1 MLPTCNRFDAPQVQE
16 QWDQIHAIHD
26 QFLSAAVG
34 PLVSHASDGDA
45 RRRKLMLDASEG
57 GTYGLAQPG
66 FTLKGVVKG
75 TQGLVQLYCQ
85 DPPHGGKK
93 MRNPLLSATRRLQ
106 WGVCLAT
113 RNHIRLLLAHF
124 DKSEHG
130 LCETD
135 IDVRDVQNFPAVQRL
150 AFPGVRACL
159 DQVQVSFTSKVS
171 GERVQDDVRG
181 TSAHLRV
188 LWAFLDIFYGQ
199 GTLWERISLASFV
212 VHMLYMGGNFV
223 RHHGYGLNL
232 KEHWLTRECVTDLL
246 ISCHFAVNLIRLF
259 RDKFPHL
266 PVALDRAGS
275 DCVEDQ
281 FSLMGQETRNMRNWS
296 FAEGLERTRSIGRTE
311 QVKVSKDAPSFAAS
325 RRRKNIWREGNPLT
339 ASPNLADYDSVTE
352 PKCNDAWL
360 SGLASAKE
368 LAISLGMQPTLLHV
382 NKWHEPWPASLS
394 EGIELT
400 ADLAE
405 ESDDTTLLADV
416 VASGIADVISLEVP
430 STAGHTEPLV
440 ETGVACV
447 TASVSDVSAI
457 RSGMLAIEQVLSSDE
472 NATSQSSSSRSKIP
486 CTVDVPGKGSVYK
499 MRFISELNAN
509 PASLS
514 LDRLKRVQSRRAQD
528 GARQVELDGLSV
540 GLSDVVALHFQEAS
554 EVTCYLGKVQKMFKV
569 GRNNQKIDYHLN
581 VSLEPPRDESI
592 HLVCKFFKEIGTSST
607 RFEYGGYE
615 ERESDPASI
624 SAVICVIDLP
634 YSDEESCY
642 VLRDQD
648 RTVLDTFCWRRGTAM
663 RRGQQG
669 QEPRQRR
676 KLRRYHRPGRHPRK
690 LRELNT
696 RAPQLYL
703 LGLVTGVRSLELL
716 CSFRSIF
723 EVVSRHETTCFF
735 EMQFIYKAESY
746 AAVESQL
753 FSS

>member
-1 MLPTCNRFDAPQVQE
+1 
-16 QWDQIHAIHD
+16 
-26 QFLSAAVG
+26 
-34 PLVSHASDGDA
+34 
-45 RRRKLMLDASEG
+45 
-57 GTYGLAQPG
+57 
-66 FTLKGVVKG
+66 
-75 TQGLVQLYCQ
+75 
-85 DPPHGGKK
+85 

-113 RNHIRLLLAHF
+113 RNHLRLLLTHF
-124 DKSEHG
+124 DKADHG

-135 IDVRDVQNFPAVQRL
+135 IDVRDVQNYPAVQRL
-150 AFPGVRACL
+150 AFPGIRVCL
-159 DQVQVSFTSKVS
+159 DQVQVSFISKVS
-171 GERVQDDVRG
+171 GKRVQEDVRG
-181 TSAHLRV
+181 TSAHLQV

-199 GTLWERISLASFV
+199 GTLWERVSLASFV

-232 KEHWLTRECVTDLL
+232 KEHWLTRECVTDML

-311 QVKVSKDAPSFAAS
+311 QVKVSQDAPSFAAS
-325 RRRKNIWREGNPLT
+325 RRRKNIWKEGNRLT
-339 ASPNLADYDSVTE
+339 ASPNLADYDSVSE

-360 SGLASAKE
+360 SGIASARE
-368 LAISLGMQPTLLHV
+368 LAISLGMQPTLLRV

-394 EGIELT
+394 EGIDLT
-400 ADLAE
+400 ADFAE

-416 VASGIADVISLEVP
+416 LGSGSADVITLEVP
-430 STAGHTEPLV
+430 STAADTEPLL
-440 ETGVACV
+440 ETGSASVS
-447 TASVSDVSAI
+447 ASVSDVSAI

-472 NATSQSSSSRSKIP
+472 PAVNRSASRTRIP

-499 MRFISELNAN
+499 MRLISELNSN

-514 LDRLKRVQSRRAQD
+514 LDRLKRVQARRAQD
-528 GARQVELDGLSV
+528 GSHQVELDGLTV
-540 GLSDVVALHFQEAS
+540 GLSDVVALHFEEKS

-569 GRNNQKIDYHLN
+569 GRNNQKIDYHLD

-615 ERESDPASI
+615 GKESDPASI
-624 SAVICVIDLP
+624 SAVICVIDLQ
-634 YSDEESCY
+634 YSDEDSCY
-642 VLRDQD
+642 ILRDQD
-648 RTVLDTFCWRRGTAM
+648 KTVLDTFLLEERSRCAPRTA
-663 RRGQQG
+663 RARAASATQAEAPPADGHASTQDAGAQHEG
-669 QEPRQRR
+669 PAIVSARS
-676 KLRRYHRPGRHPRK
+676 RYGRAV
-690 LRELNT
+690 T
-696 RAPQLYL
+696 RIAL
-703 LGLVTGVRSLELL
+703 
-716 CSFRSIF
+716 
-723 EVVSRHETTCFF
+723 
-735 EMQFIYKAESY
+735 
-746 AAVESQL
+746 
-753 FSS
+753 